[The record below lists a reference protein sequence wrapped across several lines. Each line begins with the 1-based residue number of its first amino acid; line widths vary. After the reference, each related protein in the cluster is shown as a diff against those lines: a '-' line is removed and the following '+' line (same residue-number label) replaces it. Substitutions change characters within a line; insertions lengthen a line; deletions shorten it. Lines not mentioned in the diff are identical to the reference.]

1 MTKPFLTDQQTEV
14 LKLRE
19 LGLTQKKV
27 SERLGTTR
35 ENISIVEKRARTNIE
50 RSRQT
55 LKEWEKIKAPITI
68 RIKKGV
74 DILVIPKLLFS
85 EADTKGIKVRSNSV
99 DTITKINGEKKDII
113 KNRVLTHDLEITI
126 TSAGEIKL
134 N

>member
-19 LGLTQKKV
+19 LGLTQKEV

-68 RIKKGV
+68 RIEKGV
-74 DILVIPKLLFS
+74 DILDIPKLLFL
-85 EADTKGIKVRSNSV
+85 EADTKGIKVKSNLV
-99 DTITKINGEKKDII
+99 GIITNISEEKKDMIE
-113 KNRVLTHDLEITI
+113 KRVLTHDLEVTI